1 MELYE
6 IIAYGVL
13 AFLALAIADQ
23 LGLPLGKLR
32 QVFDYLRSTKK

>member
-6 IIAYGVL
+6 LAAYGVL
-13 AFLALAIADQ
+13 ALLAMAIADR